1 MSQSAKELKTE
12 SCGDKDC
19 PIHGELSTRG
29 TVLLGVVVS
38 DKMNKTVVVQID
50 YLHYFSK
57 YNRYGKRRSK
67 IHAHNPPCIHA
78 AKGDLVKIIEC
89 RPLSKTVSYVVVEKK
104 AGV

>member
-12 SCGDKDC
+12 SCGDNDC
-19 PIHGELSTRG
+19 PIHGTLSTRG
-29 TVLLGVVVS
+29 TVLSGVVVS

-50 YLHYFSK
+50 YLHYFPK
-57 YNRYGKRRSK
+57 FNRYGKRRSK

-78 AKGDLVKIIEC
+78 AKGDIVKIMEC